1 MKKHNKNERRY
12 KSLEEYDKKLN
23 KVRRKYNK
31 KINAEDGIEPYQVE
45 VRYGN
50 VEKAL
55 RVLERELKKDRVFES
70 LKEKRRFKKPSQ
82 VKNEK
87 NQRIKKRQAKENKL
101 RKELE
106 KLDN

>member
-1 MKKHNKNERRY
+1 MKKHNKNER
-12 KSLEEYDKKLN
+12 KSKALEEYDSQLN
-23 KVRRKYNK
+23 KARQKYRK

-45 VRYGN
+45 VRHGN
-50 VEKAL
+50 ADKAYRILEKM
-55 RVLERELKKDRVFES
+55 LKKDRVLETF
-70 LKEKRRFKKPSQ
+70 KEKQRYKKPSIL
-82 VKNEK
+82 KNEK